1 MSWRTVVITKQSK
14 LDFKMNYM
22 IVRQGFDVKK
32 VFIDEI
38 YMVIIESTAVS
49 LIAVLLNALVKA
61 KVKLCFQKVSISEW
75 LYYVTRI
82 GVCEV
87 GIKYNKC

>member
-14 LDFKMNYM
+14 LDFKVNYM

-32 VFIDEI
+32 AFIDEI

-49 LIAVLLNALVKA
+49 LTAVFLNALVKA
-61 KVKLCFQKVSISEW
+61 KVKIVISESF
-75 LYYVTRI
+75 Y
-82 GVCEV
+82 
-87 GIKYNKC
+87 

>member
-22 IVRQGFDVKK
+22 IVRQGFDIKK

-49 LIAVLLNALVKA
+49 LTAVLLNALVKA
-61 KVKLCFQKVSISEW
+61 KVKVVFSESF
-75 LYYVTRI
+75 Y
-82 GVCEV
+82 
-87 GIKYNKC
+87 

>member
-14 LDFKMNYM
+14 LDFNMNYM

-49 LIAVLLNALVKA
+49 LTAVLLNALVKA
-61 KVKLCFQKVSISEW
+61 KVKIVISESF
-75 LYYVTRI
+75 Y
-82 GVCEV
+82 
-87 GIKYNKC
+87 

>member
-49 LIAVLLNALVKA
+49 LTAVLNALVKA
-61 KVKLCFQKVSISEW
+61 KVKIVISESF
-75 LYYVTRI
+75 Y
-82 GVCEV
+82 
-87 GIKYNKC
+87 

>member
-14 LDFKMNYM
+14 LDFNMNYM

-49 LIAVLLNALVKA
+49 LTAVLLNALVKA
-61 KVKLCFQKVSISEW
+61 KIKIVFSESF
-75 LYYVTRI
+75 Y
-82 GVCEV
+82 
-87 GIKYNKC
+87 

>member
-1 MSWRTVVITKQSK
+1 
-14 LDFKMNYM
+14 M

-49 LIAVLLNALVKA
+49 LTAVLLNALVKA
-61 KVKLCFQKVSISEW
+61 KVKIVFSESF
-75 LYYVTRI
+75 Y
-82 GVCEV
+82 
-87 GIKYNKC
+87 

>member
-1 MSWRTVVITKQSK
+1 MSWLTVVITKQSK